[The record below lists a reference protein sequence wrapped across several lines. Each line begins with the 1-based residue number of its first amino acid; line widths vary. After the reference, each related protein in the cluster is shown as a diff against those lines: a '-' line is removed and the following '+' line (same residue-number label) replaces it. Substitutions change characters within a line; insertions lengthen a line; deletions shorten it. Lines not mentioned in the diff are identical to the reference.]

1 MIRPHYKTPSLIALY
16 RSGELR
22 IVVLYLLAGAVTS
35 LTDYA
40 LFVLCFNVL
49 NTGLLVATI
58 VAYIGGLIVSFIQS
72 RFLVF
77 SKIAEGQKLTTSFW
91 RYGTILVVNL
101 VLTYLILWVLE
112 TWFGLTPLI
121 GKFVVWTFLIF
132 WNFAINKLWVF
143 KGPRKI
149 QKKLFGM

>member
-1 MIRPHYKTPSLIALY
+1 MIHPYYKTPSLVSLY

-22 IVVLYLLAGAVTS
+22 TVILYLLAGAVTS

-40 LFVLCFNVL
+40 LFVLCFNAL
-49 NTGLLVATI
+49 ETGLLIATI

-72 RFLVF
+72 RFVVF
-77 SKIAEGQKLTTSFW
+77 KKIADGQKLTTSFW
-91 RYGTILVVNL
+91 RYGTILLVNL
-101 VLTYLILWVLE
+101 ALTYLILWMLE
-112 TWFGLTPLI
+112 VWLGITPLI